1 MSFFGKIRFQ
11 SFTQRGVGKYLTYAL
26 GEIVLVVIGILLAL
40 QVNNWSEARKDRA
53 SEQVLLTGLLKE
65 MTDNRDEL
73 VKAMAYHRRSK
84 MAAEKISQIY
94 RSDYRTYKGHE
105 LDSLFAEV
113 QWCWTFDPRLGVLNS
128 IKTTGKIH
136 VIRNPKIQSF
146 IATFEEVAIDS
157 REEAV
162 TTKSIIIT
170 QYMPLVN
177 QYISANVRDKYLGVD
192 VGGSKF
198 PSDYKGLFNDRSA
211 ESIIGYIYFWRKDE
225 HEEEESLLAQIN
237 KAISVVE
244 NEIKN

>member
-1 MSFFGKIRFQ
+1 MSFFGKIR
-11 SFTQRGVGKYLTYAL
+11 SRSVTKRGIGKYLTYAF

-40 QVNNWSEARKDRA
+40 EINNWSEARKDRE

-73 VKAMAYHRRSK
+73 VKTMSYHGRSK
-84 MAAEKISQIY
+84 SAAEKISHIY
-94 RSDYRTYKGHE
+94 RSDYRNYKDHE

-136 VIRNPKIQSF
+136 IIQNPRIQSF

-157 REEAV
+157 REEAL
-162 TTKSIIIT
+162 TIKSIIIT

-177 QYISANVRDKYLGVD
+177 QYISANARDKYLGVD
-192 VGGSKF
+192 VGGTKF

-211 ESIIGYIYFWRKDE
+211 ESIIGYIYFWRIDE
-225 HEEEESLLAQIN
+225 HTEEESLLAQIN
-237 KAISVVE
+237 EAISVVE
-244 NEIKN
+244 NEIKK